1 MAAKLEAKT
10 AVAFPGYD
18 QLFFSPMQLGEFR
31 AKFESSL
38 ILVLANAISFD
49 KRLRHCSSN
58 FNDMHTSILF
68 LTVKGRLFLIF
79 LIEDKG
85 KRYSLTMS
93 TENLSSVN
101 IDET

>member
-49 KRLRHCSSN
+49 KRLRH
-58 FNDMHTSILF
+58 
-68 LTVKGRLFLIF
+68 
-79 LIEDKG
+79 
-85 KRYSLTMS
+85 
-93 TENLSSVN
+93 
-101 IDET
+101 